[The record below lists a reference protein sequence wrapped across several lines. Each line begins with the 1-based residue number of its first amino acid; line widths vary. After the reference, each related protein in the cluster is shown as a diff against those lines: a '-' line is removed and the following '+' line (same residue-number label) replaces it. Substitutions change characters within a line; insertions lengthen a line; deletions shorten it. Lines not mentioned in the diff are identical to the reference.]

1 MKISV
6 ECPRCGSWRCEWT
19 KQQLFCPCCLL
30 TEWPEDYKYWDE
42 NPYEDLD
49 PEHLELVEELEHEKE
64 REDLITESFNE
75 RLLRHQHKPEEE
87 NEIEEDFEI

>member
-19 KQQLFCPCCLL
+19 ERDLFCPCCLL
-30 TEWPEDYKYWDE
+30 FEGPEDYKHWED

-49 PEHLELVEELEHEKE
+49 PEHLEFIEVLEHEKE
-64 REDLITESFNE
+64 KEDLITERYNE
-75 RLLRHQHKPEEE
+75 RLLRHQQKEEE
-87 NEIEEDFEI
+87 ETESMEEEES